1 MESTF
6 ATMTEQGR
14 SVAFSDETLA
24 ESSIARP
31 SYLVRHDRQSPLRG
45 IVEDFIAAEFRR
57 HFGAELR
64 SFMPT
69 LVGLHDTTGRLKA
82 AVGYRAAAR
91 EPLFLET
98 YTNGPIERV
107 LRRQSGIDVSRSEI
121 VEVGSLACTGG
132 RAAMEIVAAL
142 GPALIRDGF
151 SWVVFT
157 GADTVRNVFRRLRLK
172 PIALCIANK
181 SLLGA
186 AQKEWGSYYEHNP
199 VVMAG
204 RLADGICALEAA
216 ARAR

>member
-1 MESTF
+1 MDSQF
-6 ATMTEQGR
+6 AAMTEQGR

-24 ESSIARP
+24 QSALARP

-45 IVEDFIAAEFRR
+45 IVESFIAAEFRE
-57 HFGAELR
+57 HFGAELTT
-64 SFMPT
+64 FMPT
-69 LVGLHDTTGRLKA
+69 LIGLHDTTGRLKA

-107 LRRQSGIDVSRSEI
+107 LKRQSGVDVARSAI

-132 RAAMEIVAAL
+132 RSAMEIVAAL
-142 GPALIRDGF
+142 GPALIEDGF
-151 SWVVFT
+151 GWVVFT
-157 GADTVRNVFRRLRLK
+157 GADTVRNVFRRLHLK

-204 RLADGICALEAA
+204 RLADGIGVLEAGA
-216 ARAR
+216 PLR